1 MTEFLRNSTYKVS
14 LKKTLGGWKKFR
26 LMTVLTPSLP
36 MLGPLFQGFFSRIY
50 LINGWQVYILGIL
63 SAKCFYLLKHCF
75 NYIFQVSISYISR
88 KVMERN
94 NKLKSTKW
102 KVLHKKKDLKFGPKK
117 LFLNIS
123 DWNFKK
129 LMSYLKLTPSNLSKY
144 QKIEQNNN
152 DNSSNKK

>member
-1 MTEFLRNSTYKVS
+1 MTEFLRNSTNKVS
-14 LKKTLGGWKKFR
+14 LKKALGGWKKFR

-36 MLGPLFQGFFSRIY
+36 ILGPLFQEFFSRIW
-50 LINGWQVYILGIL
+50 LINGWQVYILGLL

-102 KVLHKKKDLKFGPKK
+102 KVLHKKKRSQIWTKKALFEYFRLKFQKANVIFEINALKFIQIPKNWAK
-117 LFLNIS
+117 
-123 DWNFKK
+123 
-129 LMSYLKLTPSNLSKY
+129 
-144 QKIEQNNN
+144 
-152 DNSSNKK
+152 